1 MSALYPN
8 RACSWWDRAGLESG
22 HPMSA
27 LPPIADVN
35 GHGAGGPLLTQL
47 GHRRPYFRG
56 SGNKEC
62 MHVYNHACVAQGL
75 PTRAD
80 LQNQAMGWLR
90 KECDSLGGGTVV
102 RFSQNWGSSGECRL
116 KGLLVQKGFPTCLY
130 RVLGYFRFRPARW
143 GRFICTACLAGT
155 KAGRILLKPQPLPR
169 SQISCASPL
178 SMKSLKSRPP
188 MRKLFGRSSRTRYT
202 VSQFQ
207 ISTSLTMK
215 VNSFYSSRQWQM
227 SFVQVG
233 TS

>member
-1 MSALYPN
+1 MAPSSNARFARSIGRNWQGRWMTDCDPCRTSPAIFSGRPGTRN
-8 RACSWWDRAGLESG
+8 VCTFSITRVSRRAF
-22 HPMSA
+22 
-27 LPPIADVN
+27 
-35 GHGAGGPLLTQL
+35 Q
-47 GHRRPYFRG
+47 
-56 SGNKEC
+56 
-62 MHVYNHACVAQGL
+62 
-75 PTRAD
+75 TRAD

-90 KECDSLGGGTVV
+90 MECDSLGGGTVV

-169 SQISCASPL
+169 SQISCASLL

-188 MRKLFGRSSRTRYT
+188 MRKLFGRSSRIRYT

-215 VNSFYSSRQWQM
+215 VNSFYSSGQWQM